1 MPYYGQK
8 AIMSSVLKVL
18 FLGTG
23 TSTGVPQI
31 GCACKV
37 CRSKSLKNKRL
48 RSSILVSTGNTK
60 VLVDSSSDLRQQA
73 LRENIISIDAVVYTH
88 SHLDHVS
95 GFDDLRAF
103 CWGRKGLLPLY
114 GGVETLASLER
125 MYPWAFSRDL
135 HYQGYVRP
143 EACEITPNTHIG
155 DLLVTPVLVEH
166 ASVETF
172 GYLMQYAGR
181 KIAYIPDFIRI
192 PDASMLLLQGLDVL
206 ILDALRYKAHS
217 THSSMAQTLEL
228 IAQLQPRRAY
238 LTHMSHDVDYVALL
252 QELPEGIYPAYDGLC
267 ISVDKC

>member
-1 MPYYGQK
+1 
-8 AIMSSVLKVL
+8 MSSVLQVL

-37 CRSKSLKNKRL
+37 CCSQSPKNKRL
-48 RSSILVSTGNTK
+48 RSSILVSAGKTR
-60 VLVDSSSDLRQQA
+60 VLVDSSPDLRQQA
-73 LRENIISIDAVVYTH
+73 LREHIVSIDAVLYTH

-103 CWGRKGLLPLY
+103 CWRRKDLLPLY
-114 GGVETLASLER
+114 AGAETLASLER
-125 MYPWAFSRDL
+125 MYPWAFDQEL

-143 EACEITPNTHIG
+143 EACKIVPNTQIG

-181 KIAYIPDFIRI
+181 KIAYISDFIRI
-192 PDASMLLLQGLDVL
+192 PDASMHLLQGLDIL

-217 THSSMAQTLEL
+217 THSSVADTLAL
-228 IAQLQPRRAY
+228 ISRLKPKRAY
-238 LTHMSHDVDYVALL
+238 LTHMSHDVDYETLL
-252 QELPEGIYPAYDGLC
+252 QELPESVCPAYDGLC
-267 ISVDKC
+267 ITVE